1 MRSNTRI
8 GKATAAAFALLGALM
23 FAAPVR
29 AQAPEFPVL
38 SEQLEPLR
46 EQFNADAG
54 KVRLILILDPT

>member
-1 MRSNTRI
+1 MRTTNWISRL
-8 GKATAAAFALLGALM
+8 GATALLALGALLYV
-23 FAAPVR
+23 APGR
-29 AQAPEFPVL
+29 AQTSDFPEL

>member
-1 MRSNTRI
+1 MRTTNWTSRL
-8 GKATAAAFALLGALM
+8 GATALLALAVLLL
-23 FAAPVR
+23 AAPGR
-29 AQAPEFPVL
+29 AQAQDFPEL

>member
-1 MRSNTRI
+1 MKRQVIVLFVLSV
-8 GKATAAAFALLGALM
+8 GLLLGA
-23 FAAPVR
+23 APGR